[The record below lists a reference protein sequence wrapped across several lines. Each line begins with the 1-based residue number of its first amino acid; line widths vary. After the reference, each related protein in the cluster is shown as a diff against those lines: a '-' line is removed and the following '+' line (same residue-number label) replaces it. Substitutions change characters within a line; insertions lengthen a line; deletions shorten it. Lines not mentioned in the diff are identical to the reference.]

1 MPDVESLERRI
12 NTLERH
18 NRSLR
23 WTVLLTLVLSLLG
36 LMWGR
41 IWPRNGVIT
50 ARGFVVEDPSGHP
63 RGTFGFDAS
72 GVGLNLQDGRGMWRA
87 GFLLDPT
94 GRPAVFLFDT
104 TSQPVFTLNLQRS
117 GAAFLRL
124 RSPVDEAAI
133 AARLAGDGTQGLI
146 LSRGGDT
153 VSVVVPTP

>member
-1 MPDVESLERRI
+1 MSDMESIEARI
-12 NTLERH
+12 RTLEQH

-23 WTVLLTLVLSLLG
+23 WTVLLTLVLAILG

-41 IWPRNGVIT
+41 VWPRNGVI
-50 ARGFVVEDPSGHP
+50 AAQGFVVEDATGNP

-72 GVGLNLQDGRGMWRA
+72 GVGLNLQDERGLWRA
-87 GFLLDPT
+87 GFLVDIT

-117 GAAFLRL
+117 GAPFLRM

-133 AARLAGDGTQGLI
+133 TARLGEGGTQGLI
-146 LSRGGDT
+146 VSGGKDT
-153 VSVVVPTP
+153 VAVALPR